1 MTVEI
6 VDLGSWGAASLLA
19 EYDPEDDAI
28 RVNARAV
35 AAIRAALGPEEAERF
50 VVCAVAHE
58 RFHRAHPAASEGEA
72 RDAAR
77 LATGGDARLYAQ
89 VLRR

>member
-1 MTVEI
+1 MIVAI
-6 VDLGSWGAASLLA
+6 VDLGAWGAASLLA

-35 AAIRAALGPEEAERF
+35 AAIRAALGPAEAGRF
-50 VVCAVAHE
+50 VACAVAHE
-58 RFHRAHPAASEGEA
+58 RFHRAHPEASEAEA
-72 RDAAR
+72 REAAR
-77 LATGGDARLYAQ
+77 LATGGDARVYAQ